1 MWMSSE
7 LMVGA
12 KGLLIV
18 VIVLIAL
25 VLVSLVGLI
34 LVSSWLLL

>member
-1 MWMSSE
+1 
-7 LMVGA
+7 MVGA

>member
-1 MWMSSE
+1 MSLE